1 MNIMQAFFTGKSSQ
15 KKFFQVNC
23 IGAAK
28 KTFKKTGL
36 NTGKGTGKNICK
48 TKQYITFVLYNLFVM
63 DSNLVVFIK
72 RSMEKDEKELLDN
85 PKKGF
90 KQPKNALYLDSFEQL
105 NKMLSPKRI
114 DLLWYL
120 IEEKKKGH
128 EKSVSEL
135 AKSLNRKQEAIS
147 RDLHYL
153 KSLKLVELKKSSQ
166 TVFAF
171 TELTGIDVRVGE
183 EA

>member
-1 MNIMQAFFTGKSSQ
+1 MGSK
-15 KKFFQVNC
+15 
-23 IGAAK
+23 
-28 KTFKKTGL
+28 
-36 NTGKGTGKNICK
+36 
-48 TKQYITFVLYNLFVM
+48 
-63 DSNLVVFIK
+63 LVVFINK
-72 RSMEKDEKELLDN
+72 SMEKDEKELLEN

-90 KQPKNALYLDSFEQL
+90 NQPKNALYLDSFDQL

-120 IEEKKKGH
+120 IEERKKGH

-171 TELTGIDVRVGE
+171 TDLEGIDIRIGR